1 MQFAVKRL
9 TMSDLTLFA
18 RQYRKSQEAARVR
31 GQGGSKQK
39 GINLN
44 ADVFVDIVFPLAR
57 GNGEK
62 RRFLIPRPTAC
73 ACWSRSAV
81 TAPS

>member
-18 RQYRKSQEAARVR
+18 RQYRKSQEAARAR

-57 GNGEK
+57 GNGEEAPLSDPGLVL
-62 RRFLIPRPTAC
+62 RTRPKISDGA
-73 ACWSRSAV
+73 AAG
-81 TAPS
+81 